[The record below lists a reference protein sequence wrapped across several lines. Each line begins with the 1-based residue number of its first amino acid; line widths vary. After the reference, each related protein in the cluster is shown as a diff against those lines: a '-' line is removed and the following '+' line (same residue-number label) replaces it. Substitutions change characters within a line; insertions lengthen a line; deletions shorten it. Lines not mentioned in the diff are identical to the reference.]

1 MVVSTD
7 AAGNTHDKDTFIK
20 QLEELCT
27 SNLLSIRTLREKTN
41 NISPTTALDAIA
53 NSDYLLHSI
62 CKNDNISKSIVEHM
76 LRLCPT
82 GVSKPIRDGQMY
94 AVLLRV

>member
-1 MVVSTD
+1 MVSSD
-7 AAGNTHDKDTFIK
+7 AAEDTKDEDTIIK

-27 SNLLSIRTLREKTN
+27 SNLLSIKTLREKTN
-41 NISPTTALDAIA
+41 NIPTTVIDTIA

-82 GVSKPIRDGQMY
+82 AVSKPIRDGQESS
-94 AVLLRV
+94 R